1 MVLIKINS
9 PKTRNLDHHYYYTK
23 QIFRWCWI
31 ECNLKHLK
39 ISLVV
44 PVCNTAYMRNWMG
57 KNSKDICIVSG
68 CVKNVIFIQ
77 SESFISICIHQRFE
91 IYSIICVMNCIQ
103 AYTTKFDTQ
112 KIVNEK
118 SCAPCSRRYLHACNR
133 EHQQLS
139 VNDLC
144 AKKNTEQ
151 NITKKVL
158 AYREKHYQSQE

>member
-1 MVLIKINS
+1 
-9 PKTRNLDHHYYYTK
+9 
-23 QIFRWCWI
+23 
-31 ECNLKHLK
+31 
-39 ISLVV
+39 
-44 PVCNTAYMRNWMG
+44 
-57 KNSKDICIVSG
+57 
-68 CVKNVIFIQ
+68 
-77 SESFISICIHQRFE
+77 
-91 IYSIICVMNCIQ
+91 MNCIQ